1 MWTYIRNEA
10 TFPFTAATVRRTPA
24 AATASAAAA
33 PKKHAFSRLHR
44 FVFFFYA
51 TLRFIRCRM
60 GWEEFGNAYLPMAAA
75 RHIWFLNCF
84 RTNDPL
90 SSACCC
96 WVSHCLPCEFYT
108 CWCWRCG
115 RQRQNKHIIKYGR
128 VSMSLCHSSQT
139 RSHPALFLC
148 HSCDLITLWWHFMSA
163 SHDLDGVIV
172 EQAANKSSC
181 FSAIRSRSAPYAAS
195 SLWDTNWNQFI
206 MAQSICQSCQ
216 MNFVAYWPMPNRLN
230 FVQNAHNIV
239 EDPYLNTRQRL

>member
-1 MWTYIRNEA
+1 
-10 TFPFTAATVRRTPA
+10 
-24 AATASAAAA
+24 
-33 PKKHAFSRLHR
+33 
-44 FVFFFYA
+44 
-51 TLRFIRCRM
+51 M
-60 GWEEFGNAYLPMAAA
+60 GWEEFGNAYLPMAPA

-172 EQAANKSSC
+172 GKSSK
-181 FSAIRSRSAPYAAS
+181 
-195 SLWDTNWNQFI
+195 QVI
-206 MAQSICQSCQ
+206 MLLSDSVSECSVCRVIIMGYKLKPIHNGSINLSILSDE
-216 MNFVAYWPMPNRLN
+216 FRRLLA
-230 FVQNAHNIV
+230 NAK
-239 EDPYLNTRQRL
+239 